1 MKFQLQPMFSCIII
15 ARKPKLYVIMF
26 HTCQHLLLE
35 VNETTKFH
43 RKKFNMRNKLVRNKL
58 ETFPDH
64 VAL

>member
-1 MKFQLQPMFSCIII
+1 
-15 ARKPKLYVIMF
+15 MF